1 MMRFKSSLLLIA
13 TALLFAGSVVTP
25 VTDSASYSVA
35 YEKTK
40 PAAVDLITADELKA
54 KMEKNEPVTIIDVR
68 ATTSFAD
75 SENTIKNSI
84 HVKVRRLQYRLTQ
97 VPLKNVPRDSE
108 VVTYCACPN
117 DEASIHAAEI
127 LKSAGFKRV
136 RVLKGGWQA
145 WVNAGGK
152 VQSKPRGM

>member
-1 MMRFKSSLLLIA
+1 MWFRNLLLTLAIPS
-13 TALLFAGSVVTP
+13 LFLVSNPTGRASAAGTG
-25 VTDSASYSVA
+25 D
-35 YEKTK
+35 EKAK
-40 PAAVDLITADELKA
+40 PAAVDLISAEELKA
-54 KMEKNEPVTIIDVR
+54 KLDKNEPVTIIDVR
-68 ATTSFAD
+68 ATTSFAE
-75 SENTIKNSI
+75 SESTIKNSI
-84 HVKVRRLQYRLTQ
+84 HVKVRRLKYRLTQ
-97 VPLKNVPRDSE
+97 VPLKNVSRDNE

>member
-1 MMRFKSSLLLIA
+1 MRFKNSLLLLG
-13 TALLFAGSVVTP
+13 TPLLLAGSLVTP
-25 VTDSASYSVA
+25 VTDSASSFVA
-35 YEKTK
+35 YEKPK
-40 PAAVDLITADELKA
+40 PAAVDLITAEELKA
-54 KMEKNEPVTIIDVR
+54 KLDKNEAVTIIDVR
-68 ATTSFAD
+68 STNSFAD
-75 SENTIKNSI
+75 SESTIKNSI
-84 HVKVRRLQYRLTQ
+84 HVKVRRLKQRLTQ
-97 VPLKNVPRDSE
+97 VPLKNVSRDSE

-152 VQSKPRGM
+152 VQAKPRGM

>member
-1 MMRFKSSLLLIA
+1 MWFRNLLRTLAILSLFLVSHPTSKA
-13 TALLFAGSVVTP
+13 SALGRG
-25 VTDSASYSVA
+25 D
-35 YEKTK
+35 EKAK
-40 PAAVDLITADELKA
+40 PAAVDLISAEELKA
-54 KMEKNEPVTIIDVR
+54 KLDKNEPVTIIDVR
-68 ATTSFAD
+68 ATTSFAE
-75 SENTIKNSI
+75 SQSTIKNSI
-84 HVKVRRLQYRLTQ
+84 HVKVRRLKYRLTQ
-97 VPLKNVPRDSE
+97 VPLKNVSRDNE

-127 LKSAGFKRV
+127 LKSVGFKRV